1 MAVDLHIHTTA
12 SDGTYSPAEVVRR
25 AKRLGF
31 KAIAITD
38 HDTVEGIRE
47 AQEEGKRIGLEVLAG
62 IELNTD
68 YENTEIHILGYL
80 FNLDDRDFLGTLE
93 KLKEAR
99 DMRVR
104 QIVQKLQNLGL
115 DITIDRVLELAGTG
129 TVGRPHVA
137 RVLIEKGYVQTI
149 RQAFDQYIGPTGPGY
164 VSRYKLSPV
173 DGIKMIKD
181 AGGIPVLAHPGIVD
195 RDELVEEFIQAGLLG
210 IEAFHSDHSTTKSNH
225 YSKIAQLKGLVVT
238 GGSDCHGPVFKGKSL
253 LGRIR
258 IPYLNVVQL
267 KEAKDKLSKER

>member
-1 MAVDLHIHTTA
+1 MVVDLHIHTTA
-12 SDGTYSPAEVVRR
+12 SDGTYSPTEVVRR
-25 AKRLGF
+25 AKKLGF

-68 YENTEIHILGYL
+68 YQNTEVHILGYL
-80 FNLDDRDFLGTLE
+80 FDLENRDFLGTLE
-93 KLKEAR
+93 RLKEAR

-104 QIVQKLQNLGL
+104 QIVEKLKNTGL
-115 DITIDRVLELAGTG
+115 DITIERVLELAGAG

-137 RVLIEKGYVQTI
+137 RALLEKGYVQTI
-149 RQAFDQYIGPTGPGY
+149 KQAFDQYIGSTGPGY
-164 VSRYKLSPV
+164 VSRYKLSPA
-173 DGIKMIKD
+173 DGIKMIRD

-195 RDELVEEFIQAGLLG
+195 RDELIEEFIQAGLMG

-225 YSKIAQLKGLVVT
+225 YSKIAQKNGLIIT
-238 GGSDCHGPVFKGKSL
+238 GGSDCHGPIFKGKSL

-258 IPYLNVVQL
+258 IPYLNVVCL
-267 KEAKDKLSKER
+267 KEAKDKLLKER